1 MESFDAFMGSKMG
14 FLSVAFVNIFVF
26 QRKGKVGS
34 SVVSRNFLFVGV
46 GWVLFFYT
54 FSSDTSMRGRS
65 SYQRTPGMETFDAF
79 ILMVKNGFSFRNTI
93 KHFCKEK
100 AKDGIEE
107 QSILEFLYM

>member
-54 FSSDTSMRGRS
+54 FSSDTSTRGAVPAGGLQGWKHS
-65 SYQRTPGMETFDAF
+65 MPSYSWSKMSFLFVTLLNNFVKKRQR
-79 ILMVKNGFSFRNTI
+79 MVLRN
-93 KHFCKEK
+93 K
-100 AKDGIEE
+100 A
-107 QSILEFLYM
+107 Y

>member
-54 FSSDTSMRGRS
+54 FPSDTSTRGAVPAGGL
-65 SYQRTPGMETFDAF
+65 QGWNH
-79 ILMVKNGFSFRNTI
+79 LMTSWCQKWVFFPTI
-93 KHFCKEK
+93 INIFCKEK